1 MVFLFLLFSLYFF
14 LSCHGIRYLEKAH
27 TGNGVY
33 GLADEHDLIHRFV
46 IYPVYLFSS
55 VPFSE
60 LGHLFSLHHSFLF
73 SPTTTNT
80 WCRCCSDSAFYI
92 SPYIM
97 LNYRITVKKTGE
109 ELAFSCYVL
118 SHFVFLFL
126 ESMACKA
133 GFNRVMGQ
141 SSARFLVLLI
151 FLFISLFFFLFFSL
165 SFFLVIQV
173 LLYCVHEHLS
183 F

>member
-46 IYPVYLFSS
+46 IYPVYLFFS

-80 WCRCCSDSAFYI
+80 WCRCCSDSAIYI

-97 LNYRITVKKTGE
+97 LNYRITVKKQE
-109 ELAFSCYVL
+109 KSL
-118 SHFVFLFL
+118 SFPAVF
-126 ESMACKA
+126 C
-133 GFNRVMGQ
+133 
-141 SSARFLVLLI
+141 LI
-151 FLFISLFFFLFFSL
+151 LFFFFGFHG
-165 SFFLVIQV
+165 VQGRV
-173 LLYCVHEHLS
+173 
-183 F
+183 

>member
-1 MVFLFLLFSLYFF
+1 MILMVFLFLLFSLYFF

-151 FLFISLFFFLFFSL
+151 FLFISLFFFLFFSFL
-165 SFFLVIQV
+165 FFSGDTGATV
-173 LLYCVHEHLS
+173 LCP
-183 F
+183 